1 MTNNLQFVELMASV
15 GKSNS
20 RKKLNIQ
27 LACFGLVAVSVAVFY
42 MYQTIQEKNKVKK
55 LNLENDYLSDVI
67 SSCNFKITNLEQ
79 QMYQSKETIEN
90 QKEEKNQ
97 EA

>member
-27 LACFGLVAVSVAVFY
+27 LACVGVVAFSVAGFY
-42 MYQTIQEKNKVKK
+42 IYQNIQQKNKVKK
-55 LNLENDYLSDVI
+55 LNQQNDYLRDVI
-67 SSCNFKITNLEQ
+67 SSCNIKILNLEQ
-79 QMYQSKETIEN
+79 QMYYSQETIEK
-90 QKEEKNQ
+90 QQDKTQ
-97 EA
+97 

>member
-1 MTNNLQFVELMASV
+1 MTNNLQFVELMASI

-42 MYQTIQEKNKVKK
+42 IHQTIQEKNKVKK
-55 LNLENDYLSDVI
+55 LSQENDYLSDAI
-67 SSCNFKITNLEQ
+67 SSCNFKIINLEQ
-79 QMYQSKETIEN
+79 QVYHSKETIEK
-90 QKEEKNQ
+90 QKQ
-97 EA
+97 EMPKEA

>member
-42 MYQTIQEKNKVKK
+42 IHQTIQEKNKVKK
-55 LNLENDYLSDVI
+55 LNQANGKLSDVI
-67 SSCNFKITNLEQ
+67 SSYNFKVLNLQ
-79 QMYQSKETIEN
+79 QQIYHSKETIEK
-90 QKEEKNQ
+90 QKQEKPK

>member
-27 LACFGLVAVSVAVFY
+27 LACVGFVAVSVAGLY
-42 MYQTIQEKNKVKK
+42 IYQNIQQKNKVKH
-55 LNLENDYLSDVI
+55 LNQQNDYLRDVI
-67 SSCNFKITNLEQ
+67 TSYNFKILNLEQ
-79 QMYQSKETIEN
+79 QIYYSKGTIDKLR
-90 QKEEKNQ
+90 QDKTKE
-97 EA
+97 A

>member
-27 LACFGLVAVSVAVFY
+27 LACFGLVAISAAVFFIH
-42 MYQTIQEKNKVKK
+42 QTIQEKNKVKK
-55 LNLENDYLSDVI
+55 LGQENDYLSDAI
-67 SSCNFKITNLEQ
+67 SSCNFKIINLEQ
-79 QMYQSKETIEN
+79 QMYHSKETIEN

>member
-1 MTNNLQFVELMASV
+1 
-15 GKSNS
+15 
-20 RKKLNIQ
+20 
-27 LACFGLVAVSVAVFY
+27 LVAVSVAVFY

-79 QMYQSKETIEN
+79 QIYHSKETIEK
-90 QKEEKNQ
+90 QKQEKNQ

>member
-1 MTNNLQFVELMASV
+1 MTNNLQFVELMASI

-42 MYQTIQEKNKVKK
+42 IHRTIQEKNKVKK
-55 LNLENDYLSDVI
+55 LSQENDYLSDAI
-67 SSCNFKITNLEQ
+67 SSCNFKIINLEQ
-79 QMYQSKETIEN
+79 QVYHSKETIEK
-90 QKEEKNQ
+90 QKQ
-97 EA
+97 EMPKEA